1 MLISTTHNEE
11 RSLLS
16 EHGSESLEFTIG
28 EKDLTDLTR
37 EFVKSV
43 DDGVAT
49 SGHRESILREL
60 NRHHD
65 EGDVLRGVSFG
76 RGDSDL
82 RSSVDVDTAVGFSRD
97 RRSDNVDDSDVQ
109 SSSFE
114 AVSHGEDG
122 IGSFSRLRDENAN
135 VVSED
140 GSLAIEEVG
149 SEFDGNRD
157 LGEFFND

>member
-114 AVSHGEDG
+114 TAARLTERDG
-122 IGSFSRLRDENAN
+122 RGKS
-135 VVSED
+135 
-140 GSLAIEEVG
+140 
-149 SEFDGNRD
+149 
-157 LGEFFND
+157 